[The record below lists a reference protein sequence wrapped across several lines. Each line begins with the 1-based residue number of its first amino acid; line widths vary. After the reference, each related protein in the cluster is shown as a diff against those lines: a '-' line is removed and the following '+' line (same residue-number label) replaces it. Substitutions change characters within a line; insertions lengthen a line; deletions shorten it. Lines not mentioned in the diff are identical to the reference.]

1 MLARGEINLID
12 HEITVILLVR
22 HYAGR
27 YGPGMR
33 VTLITPLL
41 VVISA
46 RAHTPH
52 EVVSIVELSPGFERD
67 STMVVA
73 ARRNVFRSTD
83 AGIPAPNSP
92 WPHRQRRAIQFAH
105 DFEHSRTMYAI
116 TGASLR
122 RSTNAGIRWTSPLV
136 DGATLKARA
145 LAVSAR
151 QLFVIDNEQR
161 LLRATDRGARWQ
173 SVLEDYQWSR
183 LFRWCCPAGEP
194 QVQGFAEQESNAHG
208 ANGPIFYGVT
218 ESGGVFRLSPTPKQV
233 GVVPADAKVSA
244 LVRSPE
250 LTYARRRIGT
260 NTAGSLVVATT
271 SGVLQVHDGEWVKL
285 NPVVLTDLAST
296 PDGVLLGLSEDGCHL
311 PLGGQRSDLDAGL
324 SGSASRWVVSSA
336 LHPPSPRRRRR
347 LWVSLQG
354 CGESARVASL
364 ATASLVAMRA
374 SVPAFC

>member
-1 MLARGEINLID
+1 M
-12 HEITVILLVR
+12 EITVILLVR

-33 VTLITPLL
+33 VTLITLLL
-41 VVISA
+41 VAISA

-83 AGIPAPNSP
+83 AGAS
-92 WPHRQRRAIQFAH
+92 WHRIRRGLTGNVRAIQFAH

-122 RSTNAGIRWTSPLV
+122 RSTDAGIRWTSPLV

-151 QLFVIDNEQR
+151 QLFVIDHEQR

-296 PDGVLLGLSEDGCHL
+296 PDGVLLGLSEDEAIYHSADSARTWTQACTRIGK
-311 PLGGQRSDLDAGL
+311 PLSCLVRT
-324 SGSASRWVVSSA
+324 
-336 LHPPSPRRRRR
+336 SPTFATPAARR
-347 LWVSLQG
+347 LWVGLQG

-364 ATASLVAMRA
+364 ATASLVAMKT